1 MPWQCH
7 HPTETPRAQ
16 WLGWLT
22 EIAVPSPY
30 LLPEWGLFW
39 ESVWPRSRAELWILA
54 DADGNMLA
62 GIPLVRRRRIGWEM
76 CYAQPMGTPCGPF
89 RSRGRSSDD
98 ISVGD
103 FMSAAIGPRTIEF
116 AVHPDLLVGG
126 NLDRWQRQDLR
137 SEAWILRLDPAVNDN
152 RRRYSES
159 HRRNID
165 KGQRLN
171 PRLAPLERE
180 DDVSHFLTAWGG
192 RSRPS
197 RFVLNRTYAHAL
209 VRLFG
214 PTGALR
220 FHTAWM
226 DLKPVAAVIFLVH
239 GDVAVYVDGAFDRER
254 ASQGVGHFLF
264 AETLNRLRAE
274 GVRTVDLGGG
284 PAGATAG
291 GLAQFKRGWGA
302 MSVERTTAVYRRP
315 WYHTVR
321 SLLRGG
327 R

>member
-7 HPTETPRAQ
+7 HPTEIPRAQ

-39 ESVWPRSRAELWILA
+39 ESVWAHSQAELWVLA
-54 DADGNMLA
+54 DADGNLLA
-62 GIPLVRRRRIGWEM
+62 GIPLVRRRRLGWEM

-98 ISVGD
+98 ISVSD
-103 FMSAAIGPRTIEF
+103 FLSAAIGSRTVEF
-116 AVHPDLLVGG
+116 AVHPDIVGDS
-126 NLDRWQRQDLR
+126 LDHWRKQILG
-137 SEAWILRLDPAVNDN
+137 SETWILSFEQSAGAA
-152 RRRYSES
+152 RRGYSES
-159 HRRNID
+159 HWRNID
-165 KGQRLN
+165 KGQNLS
-171 PRLAPLERE
+171 PRLTSLKTDA
-180 DDVSHFLTAWGG
+180 DVSQLMSAWVDPPH
-192 RSRPS
+192 PS
-197 RFVLNRTYAHAL
+197 RFVLNRTYARAL

-220 FHTAWM
+220 FHAAWM
-226 DLKPVAAVIFLVH
+226 DSKPVAATIFLVH

-254 ASQGVGHFLF
+254 AFQGVGHFFF
-264 AETLNRLRAE
+264 AETLNCLDAE

-291 GLAQFKRGWGA
+291 GLAQFKRGWGG
-302 MSVERTTAVYRRP
+302 VPVKRTTAIYRRP
-315 WYHTVR
+315 WYHMAR
-321 SLLRGG
+321 SLLRRGH
-327 R
+327 